1 MIYTCAENDSGELR
15 QLYATE
21 LTQAECRE
29 ILEMMR
35 LNDLA
40 RLLEAGLP
48 EGTPFSHKVGWIDDT
63 YGNVGIVFS
72 PERDYLIGLALY
84 TPTWLEWSI
93 ASPLFTEISR
103 LAYAHFNDPE
113 AYPEDV
119 LAAAPAVS
127 PTPTPLPTPNL
138 PQAIVFGTQGIGLT
152 LRDAPA
158 GREITI
164 LPEGTVVSLLE
175 VEPVELN
182 GVSWRNVRTSAGEE
196 GWVGADFLVSE

>member
-1 MIYTCAENDSGELR
+1 
-15 QLYATE
+15 
-21 LTQAECRE
+21 
-29 ILEMMR
+29 
-35 LNDLA
+35 
-40 RLLEAGLP
+40 
-48 EGTPFSHKVGWIDDT
+48 
-63 YGNVGIVFS
+63 
-72 PERDYLIGLALY
+72 LALY

-93 ASPLFTEISR
+93 ASPLFAEISR
-103 LAYAHFNDPE
+103 LAYAHFNDPQ
-113 AYPEDV
+113 AYPDDV